1 MGHELEGADWYQ
13 QQQLE
18 EERYRMTV
26 DALNR
31 CAAAGANPED
41 LKFIAREAGIDTKH
55 ITLGETNAQN
65 G

>member
-1 MGHELEGADWYQ
+1 MGADLQGSDWYQ

-31 CAAAGANPED
+31 CAAKGANPED
-41 LKFIAREAGIDTKH
+41 LKFIARELGLDIRH
-55 ITLGETNAQN
+55 INVGEEHASH

>member
-1 MGHELEGADWYQ
+1 MGAELQGSDWYQ

-31 CAAAGANPED
+31 CAAKGANPED
-41 LKFIAREAGIDTKH
+41 LKFIGKELGIDTRH
-55 ITLGETNAQN
+55 INVGEGNAKN
-65 G
+65 